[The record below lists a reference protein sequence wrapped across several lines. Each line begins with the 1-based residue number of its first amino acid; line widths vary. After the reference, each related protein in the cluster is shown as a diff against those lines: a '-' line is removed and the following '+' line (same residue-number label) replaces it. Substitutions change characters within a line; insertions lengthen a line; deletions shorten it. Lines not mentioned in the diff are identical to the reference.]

1 MWMMWNDISRRF
13 ITSSAD
19 LMIGWW
25 HLPSLLGD
33 EASFERVTVRWY
45 LRPEQV
51 AGPHSWSLLTTEVFC
66 LPTLLSLV
74 RFFFRLLLAL
84 NISYLEHFW
93 KADTLSGN
101 IKRKLLF
108 ASWTIANRQS
118 KTGLF
123 LSHTYLTGV
132 RIYLD
137 LLYDKKPLYRR
148 LSYLHHRC
156 LDLAKSLY
164 NLKPGPLKSER
175 EENITEYV

>member
-1 MWMMWNDISRRF
+1 M
-13 ITSSAD
+13 
-19 LMIGWW
+19 
-25 HLPSLLGD
+25 GD
-33 EASFERVTVRWY
+33 
-45 LRPEQV
+45 
-51 AGPHSWSLLTTEVFC
+51 G
-66 LPTLLSLV
+66 
-74 RFFFRLLLAL
+74 LLLAFAP
-84 NISYLEHFW
+84 LEHFW
-93 KADTLSGN
+93 KDFSGN

-108 ASWTIANRQS
+108 TSGSFGTIANRQS

>member
-1 MWMMWNDISRRF
+1 M
-13 ITSSAD
+13 
-19 LMIGWW
+19 GY
-25 HLPSLLGD
+25 G
-33 EASFERVTVRWY
+33 
-45 LRPEQV
+45 
-51 AGPHSWSLLTTEVFC
+51 
-66 LPTLLSLV
+66 
-74 RFFFRLLLAL
+74 LLLAL
-84 NISYLEHFW
+84 FLLTFLERLF
-93 KADTLSGN
+93 SGN

-108 ASWTIANRQS
+108 TSVSLEPLENRQS

-137 LLYDKKPLYRR
+137 LLYDKKNLYRR

-175 EENITEYV
+175 EDNITEYV